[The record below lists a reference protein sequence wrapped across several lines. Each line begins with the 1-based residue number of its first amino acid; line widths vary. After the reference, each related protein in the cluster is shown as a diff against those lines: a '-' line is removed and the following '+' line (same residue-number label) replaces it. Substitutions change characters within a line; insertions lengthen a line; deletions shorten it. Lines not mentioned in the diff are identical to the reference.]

1 MHPAWLCCKNSE
13 YALIFL
19 RLPALPDG
27 RLNTH
32 NCGLIFTRTLIYGGR
47 QTMNTPSDPKKR
59 ILVVEDEKHIAE
71 GIRLNLSLLGYD
83 VTIATDGVSALQ
95 QWKAWRPDLIV
106 LDIMLPGIDGFSV
119 LQSIRLE
126 DEKLPILILSA
137 KAGPDDRIRGLT
149 HGVDDYLAK
158 PFNLEEFHLRVERLI
173 KRASWGLVENGPGS
187 DNDTFTD
194 PVFSF
199 GANTVAF
206 DTGEAH
212 CQAGDVRLTEQ
223 ELKLLKLFIR
233 HRGKPLSR
241 SKILEIGW
249 GYRGEMTTRTVDNFI
264 VRFRKYFEENPKK
277 PQFFKSVR
285 SVGYLFDDGR
295 QSE

>member
-1 MHPAWLCCKNSE
+1 
-13 YALIFL
+13 
-19 RLPALPDG
+19 
-27 RLNTH
+27 
-32 NCGLIFTRTLIYGGR
+32 
-47 QTMNTPSDPKKR
+47 MNTQPASKSR

-83 VTIATDGVSALQ
+83 VRIATDGVSALQ

-137 KAGPDDRIRGLT
+137 KAGPDDRVRGLA

-158 PFNLEEFHLRVERLI
+158 PFNLEEFQLRVERLI
-173 KRASWGLVENGPGS
+173 KRAAWGRGKNGNGSENLTVTETVYRFGS
-187 DNDTFTD
+187 
-194 PVFSF
+194 
-199 GANTVAF
+199 NTIEF
-206 DTGEAH
+206 DTGKAH
-212 CQAGDVRLTEQ
+212 CKGGVVRLTEQ
-223 ELKLLKLFIR
+223 ELKLLKLFIK

-241 SKILEIGW
+241 TKILEIGW
-249 GYRGEMTTRTVDNFI
+249 GYTGEMTTRTVDNFI

-277 PQFFKSVR
+277 PLFFKSVR

-295 QSE
+295 ATD

>member
-1 MHPAWLCCKNSE
+1 MMS
-13 YALIFL
+13 
-19 RLPALPDG
+19 
-27 RLNTH
+27 
-32 NCGLIFTRTLIYGGR
+32 
-47 QTMNTPSDPKKR
+47 TPSNTKSR

-95 QWKAWRPDLIV
+95 QWKSWRPDLIV

-137 KAGPDDRIRGLT
+137 KAGPDDRIRGLS

-158 PFNLEEFHLRVERLI
+158 PFNLEEFQLRVERLI
-173 KRASWGLVENGPGS
+173 KRASWGRAENGNMLENHDFSGTS
-187 DNDTFTD
+187 FTFGT
-194 PVFSF
+194 
-199 GANTVAF
+199 NTVDF
-206 DTGEAH
+206 DTGEAQ
-212 CQAGDVRLTEQ
+212 CEAGSVRLTEQ
-223 ELKLLKLFIR
+223 ELKLLKLFFK

-249 GYRGEMTTRTVDNFI
+249 GYTGEMTTRTVDNFI
-264 VRFRKYFEENPKK
+264 VRFRKYFEKNPKK
-277 PQFFKSVR
+277 PVFFKSVR
-285 SVGYLFDDGR
+285 SVGYLFDDG
-295 QSE
+295 SLGE

>member
-1 MHPAWLCCKNSE
+1 MTA
-13 YALIFL
+13 
-19 RLPALPDG
+19 
-27 RLNTH
+27 
-32 NCGLIFTRTLIYGGR
+32 
-47 QTMNTPSDPKKR
+47 QTIARSR

-83 VTIATDGVSALQ
+83 VAIAYDGVAAIQ
-95 QWKAWRPDLIV
+95 QWKSWQPDLIV

-126 DEKLPILILSA
+126 DEKIPILILSA
-137 KAGPDDRIRGLT
+137 KADPDDRVRGLT

-158 PFNLEEFHLRVERLI
+158 PFNLEEFQLRIERLL
-173 KRASWGLVENGPGS
+173 KRASWGRSGNGRPGA
-187 DNDTFTD
+187 DRTEPAT
-194 PVFSF
+194 VFSF

-206 DTGEAH
+206 DTGLAH
-212 CQAGDVRLTEQ
+212 CQSGVIRLTEQ

-249 GYRGEMTTRTVDNFI
+249 GYRGETSTRTVDNFI
-264 VRFRKYFEENPKK
+264 VRFRKYFEQDPKK
-277 PQFFKSVR
+277 PKFFKSVR

-295 QSE
+295 RSDAAPS